1 MQRPLSCGGKHD
13 EYRYRSVLDRDGR
26 RCELPELGE
35 LSKDLFWKCC
45 LLISTQEGR
54 TALVNGFRNPCM
66 RKLLMAH
73 GATFHP
79 KFTLLLLPHCYWNEE
94 MLRQDM
100 LEKWDEYIDTL
111 VVV

>member
-1 MQRPLSCGGKHD
+1 
-13 EYRYRSVLDRDGR
+13 
-26 RCELPELGE
+26 
-35 LSKDLFWKCC
+35 
-45 LLISTQEGR
+45 
-54 TALVNGFRNPCM
+54 M

-94 MLRQDM
+94 MLKKDM
-100 LEKWDEYIDTL
+100 LEKWDEYIKTL